1 MIVKTMDETAAGAT
15 VYVYEA
21 PVRLW
26 HWISALCIV
35 VLAITGYFIAS
46 PLPGVSG

>member
-1 MIVKTMDETAAGAT
+1 MRVDPDTGAVLPGPVEP

-26 HWISALCIV
+26 HWVMAPCMV
-35 VLAITGYFIAS
+35 VL
-46 PLPGVSG
+46 